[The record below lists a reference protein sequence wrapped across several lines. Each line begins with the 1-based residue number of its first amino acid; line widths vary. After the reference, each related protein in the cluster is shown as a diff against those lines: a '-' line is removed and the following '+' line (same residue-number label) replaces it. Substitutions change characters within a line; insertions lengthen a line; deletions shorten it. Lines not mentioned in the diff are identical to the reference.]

1 MQDKFTVND
10 LPLYNPWVKKLLG
23 LEEFIPKIKNEKEL
37 EREYENEKWGV
48 LLKKT
53 EESEI
58 ACSIENVDS
67 IAFDGNSE
75 TFSFYNDELLKST
88 YGELHKKY
96 IELVYATVSPYLP
109 APAIVELG
117 SGYGTVILN
126 LAKYLKKDQSLIA
139 AEFAASGVKIIRR
152 IADFENF
159 NLKAGS
165 CNFYDL
171 NLDDLNIPA
180 GSIIFTSFAT
190 TCIPELPNT
199 FLDALLAT
207 NPKLVI
213 HFEALYEHCDDDL
226 FGLLRKKYIMVNDYN
241 KNLLTLVDNHPN
253 ITITERIL
261 PIIGINPLLCAS
273 ILHWKRK

>member
-1 MQDKFTVND
+1 MQDKFSIND

-23 LEEFIPKIKNEKEL
+23 LEGFSPKIKNEEEL

-48 LLKKT
+48 LLKNI
-53 EESEI
+53 EERGIPS
-58 ACSIENVDS
+58 SIENVDS

-75 TFSFYNDELLKST
+75 TFSYYKDEFIKST
-88 YGELHKKY
+88 YGDLHKKY
-96 IELVYATVSPYLP
+96 IDIVFAAVSPYLP

-117 SGYGTVILN
+117 SGYGTIIMN
-126 LAKYLKKDQSLIA
+126 LAKYLEKDQLLIA
-139 AEFAASGVKIIRR
+139 AEFAPSGVKIIRK

-171 NLDDLNIPA
+171 NIGDLNIPD

-190 TCIPELPNT
+190 TCVPELPNS

-213 HFEALYEHCDDDL
+213 HFEALYEHCGDDL
-226 FGLLRKKYIMVNDYN
+226 FGLLRKKYIMANDYN
-241 KNLLTLVDNHPN
+241 KNLLTLVENHPN
-253 ITITERIL
+253 ITITEHTL
-261 PIIGINPLLCAS
+261 PIIGTNPLLCVS